1 LPYRASNH
9 PARGTDV
16 APIIRRARSRVD
28 RQTTPAL
35 EAEEE
40 NDMTLHQHTLT
51 RRLHRGV
58 ARIATVTLALLLLAA
73 GCNEEGVFRPSPV
86 LGFSL
91 VSSSATEAEIGQS
104 IVVDWEYT
112 EASQLRAQTVKLI
125 RLSMAGL
132 VTVEDELPRTQRSTS
147 FAFNGP
153 VTVVIT
159 ATDRRGRQIDAAF
172 DVRLSSDYHFRMQGV
187 VASHPGYPRLGQQQL
202 MVDRTVRPPRVVLSP
217 APFDIEFTHFFGV
230 YEVPANDANGQP
242 TVEDG
247 RIDDVPAAL
256 RQALP
261 ARDDFFGH
269 SFGVEEAQR
278 FGVRFGSAFPLLD
291 AGFLA
296 TPEGAQFLG
305 VRTRADVIAFAGKVA
320 YDGRSRRDRKSGLRY
335 RRNVFT
341 FEPIFATIDL
351 RSDAAGLLHV
361 ADVDLGNGNMGLV
374 LSAYHGFTT
383 GRFVGTTSVSYDG
396 VEFYGDSGELTGEIK
411 GSRIGFNVTT
421 AAGAIL
427 TTSFGGVDVPGV
439 YADIDTISWHLPL
452 LPDTDLSG
460 LN

>member
-1 LPYRASNH
+1 MTSNL
-9 PARGTDV
+9 R
-16 APIIRRARSRVD
+16 I
-28 RQTTPAL
+28 
-35 EAEEE
+35 
-40 NDMTLHQHTLT
+40 LT
-51 RRLHRGV
+51 RRLHCGV
-58 ARIATVTLALLLLAA
+58 ARLATVSLALLLAA
-73 GCNEEGVFRPSPV
+73 GCNEEGVFRPSPE
-86 LGFSL
+86 LAFSL
-91 VSSSATEAEIGQS
+91 VSSSDTEADIGET
-104 IVVDWEYT
+104 IVVDWEYAD
-112 EASQLRAQTVKLI
+112 ASQLRAQSVKLI

-132 VTVEDELPRTQRSTS
+132 VTEEDALPRAQRSTS
-147 FAFNGP
+147 FPFDGP

-172 DVRLSSDYHFRMQGV
+172 DVRLSSQYHFRMQGV
-187 VASHPGYPRLGQQQL
+187 VASHPGYPRLGQTQVA
-202 MVDRTVRPPRVVLSP
+202 VDRTVRPPRPVLSP

-230 YEVPANDANGQP
+230 YEVPSNDAAGQP

-247 RIDDVPAAL
+247 RIDDVPPAL

-269 SFGVEEAQR
+269 SFRVEEAQR

-296 TPEGAQFLG
+296 TTEGAQFLG
-305 VRTRADVIAFAGKVA
+305 VRTQADVVAFAGKIA

-335 RRNVFT
+335 RRNVVT

-351 RSDAAGLLHV
+351 RSDAAGRLHV
-361 ADVDLGNGNMGLV
+361 ADIDLGNANMGLV
-374 LSAYHGFTT
+374 LSAYRGFTT
-383 GRFVGTTSVSYDG
+383 ERFVGTAGVSYDG

-421 AAGAIL
+421 ASGDIL
-427 TTSFGGVDVPGV
+427 TTSFEGVDVPGV
-439 YADIDTISWHLPL
+439 YAGIDTISWHLPFF
-452 LPDTDLSG
+452 PDTDLSG

>member
-1 LPYRASNH
+1 MSPNQR
-9 PARGTDV
+9 
-16 APIIRRARSRVD
+16 
-28 RQTTPAL
+28 
-35 EAEEE
+35 
-40 NDMTLHQHTLT
+40 TLT

-58 ARIATVTLALLLLAA
+58 ARIATVALALLLGAA

-91 VSSSATEAEIGQS
+91 VSSSATEAEIGQT
-104 IVVDWEYT
+104 IVVEWEYS
-112 EASQLRAQTVKLI
+112 EPSQLRAQSVKLI

-132 VTVEDELPRTQRSTS
+132 VTEEDALPRTQRSTS
-147 FAFNGP
+147 FPFDGP
-153 VTVVIT
+153 VTVVVT

-172 DVRLSSDYHFRMQGV
+172 DVRLSSQYHFRMQGV
-187 VASHPGYPRLGQQQL
+187 VASHPGYPRLGQQQVT
-202 MVDRTVRPPRVVLSP
+202 VDRTVRPARVVLSA

-230 YEVPANDANGQP
+230 YEVPANDAAGQP

-261 ARDDFFGH
+261 RDNEFFGH
-269 SFGVEEAQR
+269 SFDVNESRA
-278 FGVRFGSAFPLLD
+278 FGFRMGSAFPVLD
-291 AGFLA
+291 AGFLG
-296 TPEGAQFLG
+296 TLEGSQFLG
-305 VRTRADVIAFAGKVA
+305 VRTRCDVVAFAGKIA

-351 RSDAAGLLHV
+351 RSDAAGELHV
-361 ADVDLGNGNMGLV
+361 ADIDLGNANMGLV

-383 GRFVGTTSVSYDG
+383 ERFVGTTSVSYDG
-396 VEFYGDSGELTGEIK
+396 VAFYGDTGELSGEIK
-411 GSRIGFNVTT
+411 ASRIGFNVTT
-421 AAGAIL
+421 SSGDIL

-439 YADIDTISWHLPL
+439 YADIETISWRLPFF
-452 LPDTDLSG
+452 PDTDLSG

>member
-1 LPYRASNH
+1 MTSNL
-9 PARGTDV
+9 R
-16 APIIRRARSRVD
+16 
-28 RQTTPAL
+28 
-35 EAEEE
+35 
-40 NDMTLHQHTLT
+40 TLT

-58 ARIATVTLALLLLAA
+58 ARIATVALTLLLAT
-73 GCNEEGVFRPSPV
+73 GCNEEGVFRPSPE
-86 LGFSL
+86 LAFSL
-91 VSSSATEAEIGQS
+91 VSSSDTEADIGQTV
-104 IVVDWEYT
+104 VVDWEYT
-112 EASQLRAQTVKLI
+112 DASQLRAQSVKLI

-132 VTVEDELPRTQRSTS
+132 TTEEDALPRTQRSTS
-147 FAFNGP
+147 FPFDGP

-172 DVRLSSDYHFRMQGV
+172 DVRLSSEYHFRMQGV
-187 VASHPGYPRLGQQQL
+187 VASRPGYPRLGQRQIA
-202 MVDRTVRPPRVVLSP
+202 VDRTVRPPRPVLS
-217 APFDIEFTHFFGV
+217 AAAFDIEFTHFFGV
-230 YEVPANDANGQP
+230 YEVPSNDAAGQP

-247 RIDDVPAAL
+247 VIDDVPAAL

-269 SFGVEEAQR
+269 SFRVEEAQR

-296 TPEGAQFLG
+296 TAEGSQFAG
-305 VRTRADVIAFAGKVA
+305 VRTRADVVAFAGKVA
-320 YDGRSRRDRKSGLRY
+320 YDGRSRRDRKSRLRY
-335 RRNVFT
+335 RSNVVT

-351 RSDAAGLLHV
+351 RSDAAGQLHV
-361 ADVDLGNGNMGLV
+361 ADIDLGNGNMGLV

-383 GRFVGTTSVSYDG
+383 ERFVGTTSVSYDG
-396 VEFYGDSGELTGEIK
+396 VEFYGDTGELRGEIK

-421 AAGAIL
+421 SDGTIL
-427 TTSFGGVDVPGV
+427 TTNFGGVDLPGV
-439 YADIDTISWHLPL
+439 YAEIDTISWRLPF